1 MHKHTKKLQAE
12 LNESDCVPI
21 FEVEIATE
29 AGDKDWL
36 TCDIYFLGN
45 SIIAER
51 GSVSTAE
58 EKSVYIA
65 KTAVVVDPLF
75 GLDAHLEWLL
85 EEVQQDIIDG
95 DFYSLAGWVMDLQ
108 KVVIEFEFA
117 PFDVESDAQLKE
129 QLYAHLTELIASDKL
144 KYYTTVED

>member
-1 MHKHTKKLQAE
+1 MHIHTKKLQAE

-21 FEVEIATE
+21 FEIEIATE

-36 TCDIYFLGN
+36 ECNVYFLGN
-45 SIIAER
+45 SIVAER

-58 EKSVYIA
+58 EKSVYIP
-65 KTAVVVDPLF
+65 KSAVVVDPAF
-75 GLDAHLEWLL
+75 SLDAHLEWLL

-95 DFYSLAGWVMDLQ
+95 DFYSLGGWVMDLE
-108 KVVIEFEFA
+108 KVVIEFEFD
-117 PFDVESDAQLKE
+117 PFEVESDAQIKE
-129 QLYAHLTELIASDKL
+129 QLYAYLTELIASDKL